1 MPQQTLTLV
10 VALITAFL
18 IPSCSHMSQTGSAP
32 SDPSRLRVG
41 LTLHRPPLAFGSE
54 TGIDGLEPALAR
66 QMGQALGRRVEFVVL
81 EPTERMPALE
91 RGDVDV
97 LMGHWGSASPG
108 TESILLTRPYL
119 RGGLRA
125 AIRKADLRRLGP
137 PGGIHLSGVRIGY
150 TRHRPGEDY
159 ARKHLDGEEVQVYAF
174 DSTRAALRSLRAD
187 RIDFLIGEVPGLGW
201 LIEESQDTGIITLET
216 PLTEEDFSW
225 AVSKNNPALASDLDR
240 VQDEWRVSDAL
251 RRTLDQ
257 WIPASRPI
265 PSPSSGRQSTS
276 VGRSYSR

>member
-1 MPQQTLTLV
+1 MHPQPGLANVPL
-10 VALITAFL
+10 
-18 IPSCSHMSQTGSAP
+18 
-32 SDPSRLRVG
+32 SRFESWVL
-41 LTLHRPPLAFGSE
+41 
-54 TGIDGLEPALAR
+54 
-66 QMGQALGRRVEFVVL
+66 FVVL

-150 TRHRPGEDY
+150 TRHRPGEEY
-159 ARKHLDGEEVQVYAF
+159 ARKHLDGEEVRVYAF

-225 AVSKNNPALASDLDR
+225 AVSKNNPALARDLDR